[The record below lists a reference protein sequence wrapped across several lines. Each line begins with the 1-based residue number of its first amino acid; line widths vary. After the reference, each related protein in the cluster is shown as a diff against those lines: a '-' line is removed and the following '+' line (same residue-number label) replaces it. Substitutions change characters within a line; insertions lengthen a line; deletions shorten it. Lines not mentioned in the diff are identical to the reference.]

1 MHRAAK
7 FTKKQ
12 KNDQWNHDG
21 GLSMSICS
29 GLSLKMQPKMTDS
42 IVVSGA
48 WGFDK
53 RPCLKMKTIDMIL
66 YGDFIILNYKYQMYS
81 RKKEM

>member
-1 MHRAAK
+1 
-7 FTKKQ
+7 
-12 KNDQWNHDG
+12 
-21 GLSMSICS
+21 MSICS